1 MSYVDG
7 TAALRTNIAQD
18 SAQRAQNARQ
28 FDSAMAMNMLQAL
41 MAQQRADADRG
52 SEDKRHAA
60 TLQTQ
65 RDLTAQTLAA
75 QAAIANRQ
83 MNMQEKDAALK
94 ETLLTQVLAK
104 DDFAIGDTPSPDIIS
119 NWDTIN
125 QIGAKQAEMAGLRM
139 AATAAVGMK
148 GVVAD
153 AQNQM
158 QQAADQFNTQAQ
170 KYLSMGYQVQE
181 ASAPISAAIASG
193 QADVST
199 APGLTQVYSQN
210 GAIGKGP
217 NSPGMVKA
225 IDLAYRYADAT
236 SEQDKNKLQKD
247 LQNTI
252 YGQGGIGED
261 GAFVLMQT
269 INNNIND
276 LRRRGQDT
284 SKQVKAS
291 SAVGESGTF
300 VDNPS
305 EQTVTSYDPRLENQ
319 VAKLQSV
326 SLALRAVAPHAAYM
340 PVIATAASR
349 SANEILTNVDPQ
361 TGFNTDAVRK
371 LVFTVAAGGTPE
383 DATSVAQALAASSPR
398 TGVDPDPKVHLQ
410 NILRLRRE
418 TNPAFMSA
426 EEQGARQAAA
436 NDFEANYM
444 ADLTKRY
451 QDDLVRAQYHKAQE
465 SFTSFKSHISAFGKA
480 DPAKVEQSYQPF
492 IERIGRLQKTAAER
506 NISLDDEVL
515 PINMHK
521 ELMTLASERAKKV
534 AEFDAQRQKLASEQA
549 TQQMLKPV
557 MPVPAVVQPGPQLQP
572 PAQVGPVQP
581 ISPQEFDRLPDAAA
595 QPDPGNILPQQ
606 GQKLVIPPPQYPTF
620 GVGKM

>member
-18 SAQRAQNARQ
+18 NAQRAQNARQ

-52 SEDKRHAA
+52 SEERRHSA

-65 RDLTAQTLAA
+65 RDLNAQTLAA

-83 MNMQEKDAALK
+83 MDMQAKDAALK

-104 DDFAIGDTPSPDIIS
+104 DDFAIGDTPSPDIIA

-125 QIGAKQAEMAGLRM
+125 QIGAKQAETAGLRM

-148 GVVAD
+148 GTVAD
-153 AQNQM
+153 AQAKM
-158 QQAADQFNTQAQ
+158 AQAADEFATQSQ
-170 KYLSMGYQVQE
+170 KYISMGYQVQE

-193 QADVST
+193 QADVTT

-269 INNNIND
+269 LNNNIND

-291 SAVGESGTF
+291 SAVGESGAF
-300 VDNPS
+300 VENPS
-305 EQTVTSYDPRLENQ
+305 EQTVTSYDPRLESQ

-361 TGFNTDAVRK
+361 TGFNTDALRK
-371 LVFTVAAGGTPE
+371 LVFTVAAGGSPE
-383 DATSVAQALAASSPR
+383 EAASVAQAIAASSPQ
-398 TGVDPDPKVHLQ
+398 TGVDPDPKVHLRT
-410 NILRLRRE
+410 ILSLRKE
-418 TNPAFMSA
+418 TNPELWSA
-426 EEQGARQAAA
+426 DQQGARQASA

-465 SFTSFKSHISAFGKA
+465 SFTSFKSHISAFGQA

-492 IERIGRLQKTAAER
+492 LERIQRLQKTAAER
-506 NISLDDEVL
+506 NINLDEEVM
-515 PINMHK
+515 PVNMHK
-521 ELMTLASERAKKV
+521 ELMTLATERAKKV
-534 AEFDAQRQKLASEQA
+534 AEYDAQKRELATKQA
-549 TQQMLKPV
+549 TDQMLRPV
-557 MPVPAVVQPGPQLQP
+557 MPVQPVVAPGPQLQRQAAP
-572 PAQVGPVQP
+572 GPVQP
-581 ISPQEFDRLPDAAA
+581 MTPEEFNRLPDAPVPPEPA
-595 QPDPGNILPQQ
+595 NILPQQ
-606 GQKLVIPPPQYPTF
+606 GQKLTIPPPQYSTF